1 MVNGSDTP
9 AVQCFGT
16 YMSKRASVVR
26 SVSVIVGYS
35 ECRSGIARGKTWG
48 AKGNSHDQDY

>member
-1 MVNGSDTP
+1 MVNGSYTP

-26 SVSVIVGYS
+26 SISAIVGYS
-35 ECRSGIARGKTWG
+35 ECRSSIARGKTWG
-48 AKGNSHDQDY
+48 AQGNSHS

>member
-1 MVNGSDTP
+1 MVNGFYTL

-16 YMSKRASVVR
+16 YMSKRASVAR
-26 SVSVIVGYS
+26 SISVIVGYS
-35 ECRSGIARGKTWG
+35 ECQSSIARGKTWG